1 MKSQAAES
9 MFCSFDQ
16 FSAIVAT
23 CQRSKVGKVFPDAL
37 YVHVW
42 ALQALDFLLQD
53 YESEARQI
61 APDVEGATLVKFSIG
76 KPVFLACSIQSLI
89 PIPIRLYKPVLDL
102 FRNKKNGQAE
112 LPNP

>member
-61 APDVEGATLVKFSIG
+61 APDVEGATLVKLSLG

-89 PIPIRLYKPVLDL
+89 PIPIRLYKPV
-102 FRNKKNGQAE
+102 FR
-112 LPNP
+112 LI